1 MMTTTMMSPATF
13 DRFDIVSAHHL
24 FWSEHHDGQFSR
36 GYERLSKISAM
47 RFDPGVLFAGWNSLS
62 DNAKEIYRNLCITED
77 EQCEYD
83 TLKFIVDDAFD
94 WVNDTCVEWFIDQY
108 NDDPEAL
115 SNYDHS
121 DFVNI
126 DMCYTKDLLNFYECN
141 TDCILHWV
149 DEACSAYGYT
159 SRLQL
164 VEGQTIEDPDD
175 FATALVNAGMTYLG
189 ITLWQTAEERRG

>member
-1 MMTTTMMSPATF
+1 MMIPATF

-24 FWSEHHDGQFSR
+24 FWSEYHGGQFSR

-47 RFDPGVLFAGWNSLS
+47 RFDPGALFTGWNSLS

-94 WVNDTCVEWFIDQY
+94 WVNDSCVEWFIDRY

-115 SNYDHS
+115 SNYDRS

-126 DMCYTKDLLNFYECN
+126 DMCFTKDLLNFYECN
-141 TDCILHWV
+141 TDCVLHWV
-149 DEACSAYGYT
+149 DAACSAYGYT

-164 VEGQTIEDPDD
+164 VEGQTIEDPED

-189 ITLWQTAEERRG
+189 ITLWQTVEECRG